1 MFAGPL
7 AQLEGVDAYME
18 GIKGMSQIKT
28 EIVI

>member
-7 AQLEGVDAYME
+7 AQLEGVEAYME